1 MIKGISFLRPAG
13 DARVYERLSSFLT
26 ALGFASGKGW
36 NEPASRGASFLAPLG
51 NFEIVDGEMPS
62 TANVL
67 VEVTELD
74 AVHHAAETWLRS
86 RNGDAAN
93 QPLSAITE
101 THWKSR
107 IFTVEP

>member
-13 DARVYERLSSFLT
+13 DAAMYERLSSFLS

-36 NEPASRGASFLAPLG
+36 NEGASRGASFLAPFG
-51 NFEIVDGEMPS
+51 NLEIVDGAMPS

-74 AVHHAAETWLRS
+74 AVYDAAHAWLRS
-86 RNGDAAN
+86 GDGEGAG

-101 THWKSR
+101 TPWKSR
-107 IFTVEP
+107 IFTI